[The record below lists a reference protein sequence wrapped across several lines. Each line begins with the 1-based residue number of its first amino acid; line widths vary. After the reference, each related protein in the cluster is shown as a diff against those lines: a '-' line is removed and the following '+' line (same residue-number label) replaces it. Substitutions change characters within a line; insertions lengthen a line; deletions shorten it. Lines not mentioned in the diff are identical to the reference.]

1 MDAFPCAKME
11 RRFDIWTN
19 DTSTSVLDEKH
30 KKNDISNFIVTS
42 DDDISPLWK
51 KFRGGKDML
60 QRSRQ
65 KHGRYA
71 MAQDSTDAKPNLS
84 VANLQLPT
92 NGDHFEDGNHQ
103 KQVSMLY
110 RNIVERKFLFFL
122 GVLNFLLRVA
132 EE

>member
-1 MDAFPCAKME
+1 
-11 RRFDIWTN
+11 
-19 DTSTSVLDEKH
+19 
-30 KKNDISNFIVTS
+30 
-42 DDDISPLWK
+42 
-51 KFRGGKDML
+51 ML

-65 KHGRYA
+65 KHGTYRL
-71 MAQDSTDAKPNLS
+71 AQDSTDAKPNPS
-84 VANLQLPT
+84 VGNLQLPT
-92 NGDHFEDGNHQ
+92 NGDHFEDDNHQ